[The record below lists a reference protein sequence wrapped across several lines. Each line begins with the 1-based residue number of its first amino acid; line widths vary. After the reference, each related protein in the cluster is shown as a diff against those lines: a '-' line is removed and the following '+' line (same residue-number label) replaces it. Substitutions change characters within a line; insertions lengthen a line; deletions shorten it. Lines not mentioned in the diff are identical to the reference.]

1 MKNNKNNNLFNGIIN
16 HSKIILIISIIILG
30 RFTLLSQ
37 EKIEIKDTVLYRN
50 GSTYILPVYSNI
62 SLQSVQNL
70 KLKIKFN
77 HLLVD
82 ITGIQAGSEYGIK
95 ETNSFFSINTEN
107 FIESYLEIT
116 ASDFNS
122 DYSGILFGI
131 QLETLAGPDS
141 IAIIS
146 PIEITINDEI
156 NTAISLLQG
165 KIMIGLPVYPIINEG
180 IQEIFPNPFAYKGTV
195 QFSIKDDTY
204 VKFFIYSSNGRL
216 IGSIPGE
223 TAFKYDF
230 YDKKNNHIPEIKNY
244 NFTRGYY
251 KFTFEVINWKFSS
264 GLYTLVMETNRGVY
278 EAKLLLLK

>member
-1 MKNNKNNNLFNGIIN
+1 MKNKQENTFSYLYRIYLKLLLF
-16 HSKIILIISIIILG
+16 S
-30 RFTLLSQ
+30 TVLLLSGNSLFSQ
-37 EKIEIKDTVLYRN
+37 EKIEIRDTILYRN
-50 GSTYILPVYSNI
+50 GSTYNLPVYSNI
-62 SLQSVQNL
+62 SLQNVQNL

-77 HLLVD
+77 HLLVN
-82 ITGIQAGSEYGIK
+82 ITSVATGNGYGIK

-107 FIESYLEIT
+107 FLESYLEIT
-116 ASDFNS
+116 ATDFNS
-122 DYSGILFGI
+122 DYSGILCGI

-141 IAIIS
+141 IAVIS
-146 PIEITINDEI
+146 PIEITINGS
-156 NTAISLLQG
+156 NNSTISLLQG

-278 EAKLLLLK
+278 ESKLLLLK